1 MYLYYASILQMLLW
15 HFLFLILIFPV
26 LYGTLVAGR
35 HFRKYELGFG
45 SYERGL
51 DMKKIL
57 LEALLRECREQ
68 DYQKQYEYI
77 VNLLKDMKIKPVKAS
92 RLNGK
97 SPALYREYWLL
108 EETRDY
114 SDYIEELRYQIVPD
128 ISVDY
133 YLRHLESYEADREW
147 VLQLNQYLKNKK
159 GALQFKVSANERSF
173 EIWGREKFL
182 SRGQGK
188 RILKRCGLE
197 LSFFNIYDTTEP
209 LAYYSR
215 TRQVPQ
221 NLLILENKDTFFSM
235 RRHLLEGNEMILGTK
250 IDTLIYGAGKGIF
263 RSFED
268 FDLCVEPYMKAEG
281 NQIYYFGDLDY
292 EGIGIYENLS
302 ELFSKEWNIVP
313 FVAAYGEMLKKAETA
328 VNIPETKE
336 GQNKNIKNLFFSYFS
351 EKQIDKMKEILE
363 KGCYIPQEI
372 LNISDF

>member
-1 MYLYYASILQMLLW
+1 
-15 HFLFLILIFPV
+15 
-26 LYGTLVAGR
+26 
-35 HFRKYELGFG
+35 
-45 SYERGL
+45 
-51 DMKKIL
+51 MKKIL
-57 LEALLRECREQ
+57 LETLLRECGEQ
-68 DYQKQYEYI
+68 DYKKQYEYI
-77 VNLLKDMKIKPVKAS
+77 TNLMESKKIKPVKAS

-133 YLRHLESYEADREW
+133 YLRHLECYEADRKW

-159 GALQFKVSANERSF
+159 RALQFKVSTNERSF

-182 SRGQGK
+182 SRGLGK

-197 LSFFNIYDTTEP
+197 LSFFNIYETTEP

-215 TRQVPQ
+215 TRKVPQ

-235 RRHLLEGNEMILGTK
+235 RRHLLDGNEKILGMETG
-250 IDTLIYGAGKGIF
+250 TLIYGAGKGIF
-263 RSFED
+263 CSFED
-268 FDLCVEPYMKAEG
+268 FDLCVEPYMKEEG

-302 ELFSKEWNIVP
+302 EHFSKEWNIVP
-313 FVAAYGEMLKKAETA
+313 FVAGYEKMLDKMKTA
-328 VNIPETKE
+328 VDIPKTKE
-336 GQNKNIKNLFFSYFS
+336 GQNRNIKNLFFSYFS
-351 EKQIDKMKEILE
+351 AGQVEQMKEILE
-363 KGCYIPQEI
+363 KGYYIPQEI

>member
-1 MYLYYASILQMLLW
+1 M
-15 HFLFLILIFPV
+15 
-26 LYGTLVAGR
+26 
-35 HFRKYELGFG
+35 E
-45 SYERGL
+45 
-51 DMKKIL
+51 D
-57 LEALLRECREQ
+57 CREQ
-68 DYQKQYEYI
+68 EYQKQYEYI
-77 VNLLKDMKIKPVKAS
+77 VKLLEKKRIKPVKAS

-108 EETRDY
+108 EEEKDY
-114 SDYIEELRYQIVPD
+114 SAYIEELRYQIIPD

-133 YLRHLESYEADREW
+133 YLKHLENYEADREW
-147 VLQLNQYLKNKK
+147 VLQLNKYLKNKK
-159 GALQFKVSANERSF
+159 EALQFKVSVNERSF

-182 SRGQGK
+182 SKGQGK

-197 LSFFNIYDTTEP
+197 MPFFNIYETTEP

-215 TRQVPQ
+215 TRNVPQ

-235 RRHLLEGNEMILGTK
+235 RRHLLEGNETILGIK

-268 FDLCVEPYMKAEG
+268 FDLCVEPYMKAVE

-302 ELFSKEWNIVP
+302 EFFSGEWNIVP
-313 FVAAYGEMLKKAETA
+313 FKVGYEKMLSKAESMDSL
-328 VNIPETKE
+328 PETKE
-336 GQNKNIKNLFFSYFS
+336 RQNRNIKDIFFPYFS
-351 EKQIDKMKEILE
+351 QEQVRNIKEILE
-363 KGCYIPQEI
+363 EGYYIPQEI